1 MARKLTI
8 NERNILVDRAY
19 NEIRTESISKLESKM
34 QNNPHY
40 LDLRA
45 CREAIKNKQS
55 EIKDI
60 EEKMKKINK
69 AFNKDLS
76 NDYFSYDDEYA
87 YHFNGKFKWDDKG
100 LRNKI
105 ETEVVLANL
114 GDSVD
119 FEQLIASLKNQFGVA
134 E

>member
-8 NERNILVDRAY
+8 NERNILVERAY
-19 NEIRTESISKLESKM
+19 SEIRTESISKLEAEM

-40 LDLRA
+40 LDLQA
-45 CREAIKNKQS
+45 CREVVKNKKS
-55 EIKDI
+55 EIEDI

-69 AFNKDLS
+69 AFNEDLN
-76 NDYFSYDDEYA
+76 NDHFSYDDQYA
-87 YHFNGKFKWDDKG
+87 YHFNGNFKWDDKG
-100 LRNKI
+100 LRRKI

-119 FEQLIASLKNQFGVA
+119 FEQLIASLKNQFGA
-134 E
+134 

>member
-19 NEIRTESISKLESKM
+19 SEIRTESISKLESEM
-34 QNNPHY
+34 QNNPKY
-40 LDLRA
+40 LDIQA
-45 CREAIKNKQS
+45 CKQAIKDKNS
-55 EIKDI
+55 EIDDMEVKI
-60 EEKMKKINK
+60 KKLNK
-69 AFNKDLS
+69 TFNKELNS
-76 NDYFSYDDEYA
+76 DYFEYTNEYN
-87 YHFNGKFKWDDKG
+87 YHYNGNFKWNDKG

-119 FEQLIASLKNQFGVA
+119 FEQLIASLKNQFGV
-134 E
+134 

>member
-19 NEIRTESISKLESKM
+19 SEIRTESISKLESEM
-34 QNNPHY
+34 QNNPKY
-40 LDLRA
+40 LDIQA
-45 CREAIKNKQS
+45 CKQAISDKKS
-55 EIKDI
+55 EIDDC
-60 EEKMKKINK
+60 EEKIKKLNK
-69 AFNKDLS
+69 AFNKELNS
-76 NDYFSYDDEYA
+76 DYFEYTNEYN
-87 YHFNGKFKWDDKG
+87 YHYNGNFKWDDKG

-119 FEQLIASLKNQFGVA
+119 FEQLIASLKNQFGA
-134 E
+134 

>member
-19 NEIRTESISKLESKM
+19 NEIRTESISKLEAEM

-40 LDLRA
+40 LDILA
-45 CREAIKNKQS
+45 CKQAIKDKQT
-55 EIKDI
+55 EIEDI
-60 EEKMKKINK
+60 EAKIKKLRK
-69 AFNKDLS
+69 TFNEDLN
-76 NDYFSYDDEYA
+76 NDNFEYNNEYD
-87 YHFNGKFKWDDKG
+87 YHYNGNFQWDDKG
-100 LRNKI
+100 LKSKI

-119 FEQLIASLKNQFGVA
+119 FEKLITTLKDQFGV
-134 E
+134 